1 MDAINQN
8 PTAENMQIFSSAQ
21 FGQIRTTIA
30 DSGEPLFC
38 LSDLCKAINVSN
50 YRNVAKRID
59 QEGVRRTDILT
70 NGGIQ
75 QVLFVT
81 EPGMYEVLLRSDSEN
96 AKPFRKWVCS
106 EVLPSIRKT
115 GGYIASA
122 PEESP
127 EQIMARAL
135 LVAQRTI
142 EQNKQRLQMLEG
154 EKEILEEQNRL
165 LAPKASYT
173 DDVLQASSTYTF
185 TQMAKELNFT
195 GVQSFMAKLK
205 ELKLIFKQSG
215 QWQLTAKYAGKRY
228 TTTRT
233 ARYFRSDGTPD
244 TSVSTVWTE
253 RGRMFLHNFFA
264 NNNMV

>member
-1 MDAINQN
+1 MEELVFQGLN
-8 PTAENMQIFSSAQ
+8 
-21 FGQIRTTIA
+21 GQA
-30 DSGEPLFC
+30 
-38 LSDLCKAINVSN
+38 V
-50 YRNVAKRID
+50 
-59 QEGVRRTDILT
+59 T
-70 NGGIQ
+70 N
-75 QVLFVT
+75 
-81 EPGMYEVLLRSDSEN
+81 S
-96 AKPFRKWVCS
+96 
-106 EVLPSIRKT
+106 
-115 GGYIASA
+115 
-122 PEESP
+122 
-127 EQIMARAL
+127 L
-135 LVAQRTI
+135 LVAEKFGKEHRNVI
-142 EQNKQRLQMLEG
+142 RSIKEILGSAQNCAYPLYVEATYTHPQNGQEYPVYIMTRDGFTLLAMGFTGEKSLKFKMEFINAFNKMESMLKSDDYIIARSQEILQNRLMLAQQKLQMLEG
-154 EKEILEEQNRL
+154 EKEMLEEQNRL

-195 GVQSFMAKLK
+195 GVQSFMTKLK

-264 NNNMV
+264 DKNIV

>member
-1 MDAINQN
+1 MDGVSFTTNQYGTTTEQIVTFTFIDEPN
-8 PTAENMQIFSSAQ
+8 LYKCIFQSRKKEAEQ
-21 FGQIRTTIA
+21 FQDWI
-30 DSGEPLFC
+30 
-38 LSDLCKAINVSN
+38 
-50 YRNVAKRID
+50 
-59 QEGVRRTDILT
+59 
-70 NGGIQ
+70 
-75 QVLFVT
+75 
-81 EPGMYEVLLRSDSEN
+81 
-96 AKPFRKWVCS
+96 CS
-106 EVLPSIRKT
+106 EVLPSISKT

-195 GVQSFMAKLK
+195 GVQSFMTKLK

-253 RGRMFLHNFFA
+253 KGRMFLHSFFA
-264 NNNMV
+264 DKNIV